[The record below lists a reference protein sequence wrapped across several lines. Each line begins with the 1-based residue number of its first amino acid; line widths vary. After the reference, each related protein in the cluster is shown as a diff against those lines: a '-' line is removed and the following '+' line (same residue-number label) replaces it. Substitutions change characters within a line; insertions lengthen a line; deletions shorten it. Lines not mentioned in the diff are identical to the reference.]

1 MIFLFCPPRRVGK
14 ELCMNRHEKQHCGV
28 NVNHKPLRK
37 ATQAAVQTM
46 ALRVNG
52 HTDIRLVPGTEAQAK
67 ALD

>member
-1 MIFLFCPPRRVGK
+1 
-14 ELCMNRHEKQHCGV
+14 MNRHEKQHCGV